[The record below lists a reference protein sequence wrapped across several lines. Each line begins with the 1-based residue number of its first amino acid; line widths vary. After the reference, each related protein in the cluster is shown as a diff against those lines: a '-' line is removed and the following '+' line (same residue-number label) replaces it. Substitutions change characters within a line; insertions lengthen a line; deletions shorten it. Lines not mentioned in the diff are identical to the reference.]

1 MQGKP
6 AKMVTV
12 TLLPGQSKPCS
23 LRGAHRTFSIYHF
36 SFFID
41 HLLSSFET
49 YGLKMENKN

>member
-1 MQGKP
+1 
-6 AKMVTV
+6 MVTV